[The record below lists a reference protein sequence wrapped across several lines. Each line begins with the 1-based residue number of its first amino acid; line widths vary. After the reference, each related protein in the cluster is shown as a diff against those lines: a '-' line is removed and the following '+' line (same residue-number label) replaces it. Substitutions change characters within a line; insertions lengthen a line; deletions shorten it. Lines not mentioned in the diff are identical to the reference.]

1 MQKEMKASGLEGY
14 EKTPVAVM
22 ITILLYYGADLCNT
36 TLTDPNVKALF
47 NRKYDLVI
55 VEIFGTESLIG
66 LGQIFDAPVIGFS
79 TFSTNRWT
87 NDLIGNPAPLSY
99 ISHPMLDF
107 PDRMTFLHRMHN
119 TLFYMYESI
128 VLAFLH
134 HPLQVNQLDT

>member
-1 MQKEMKASGLEGY
+1 MKKGMGTSGLEGF
-14 EKTPVAVM
+14 EKTPAAAT
-22 ITILLYYGADLCNT
+22 ILILLYHGADLCNT

-55 VEIFGTESLIG
+55 VEIFATESFVG

-107 PDRMTFLHRMHN
+107 PDRMTILHRMHN

-134 HPLQVNQLDT
+134 HPLQVNQLNA